1 MRRTKITCLLIG
13 LGLLSQAGVA
23 ANGPRT
29 GQVQPVQ
36 QRDLPVNPQR
46 LYPLVQGYLGVPY
59 LWGGTD
65 PKAGLDCS
73 SFVQRIYAHL
83 GWRIP
88 RTALEQWQ
96 RLTPV
101 RTPYLL
107 PGDLVFFTAPGRAV
121 DHVGLV
127 LWNGL
132 MAHASYRAGR
142 VVVEPLAAYRTRY
155 IGARRPL
162 GNDF

>member
-46 LYPLVQGYLGVPY
+46 LYPLVQAYVGIPY
-59 LWGGTD
+59 VWGGTN
-65 PKAGLDCS
+65 PQVGLDCS
-73 SFVQRIYAHL
+73 SFTQRIYAHL

-101 RTPYLL
+101 STPYLL